1 MTQTSLKQRGSVS
14 SASNTPQYSGSAWG
28 SQPPEGG
35 MFLPCYFAFLAGCR
49 RATRKAKSTPMTRHS
64 YQERDYA
71 FGQIMLKLRT
81 SIGLTQAGLAALL
94 GVSRHAVDKWEAGSN
109 YPKAEHLQHFLEL
122 CVQQHVFAPEREEE
136 EIRALWK
143 TAHQRV
149 LLDESW
155 LSALLARPSAAPT
168 PVEEVVLQKL
178 AEEHT
183 GQEVPRPCWA

>member
-1 MTQTSLKQRGSVS
+1 
-14 SASNTPQYSGSAWG
+14 
-28 SQPPEGG
+28 
-35 MFLPCYFAFLAGCR
+35 
-49 RATRKAKSTPMTRHS
+49 MTRHS
-64 YQERDYA
+64 YRERDYA
-71 FGQIMLKLRT
+71 FGQVMLKL
-81 SIGLTQAGLAALL
+81 LV
-94 GVSRHAVDKWEAGSN
+94 VSRRAVGEWETGSN
-109 YPKAEHLQHFLEL
+109 YPKVEHLQHVLEL

-155 LSALLARPSAAPT
+155 LSALLARPSVAPT

>member
-1 MTQTSLKQRGSVS
+1 MPQTPLKQRGSVS

-81 SIGLTQAGLAALL
+81 SIGLTQA
-94 GVSRHAVDKWEAGSN
+94 S
-109 YPKAEHLQHFLEL
+109 
-122 CVQQHVFAPEREEE
+122 
-136 EIRALWK
+136 
-143 TAHQRV
+143 
-149 LLDESW
+149 
-155 LSALLARPSAAPT
+155 
-168 PVEEVVLQKL
+168 
-178 AEEHT
+178 
-183 GQEVPRPCWA
+183 

>member
-1 MTQTSLKQRGSVS
+1 MRALHSP
-14 SASNTPQYSGSAWG
+14 AGSAPQAHPAEAQVA
-28 SQPPEGG
+28 QPPAAAA
-35 MFLPCYFAFLAGCR
+35 P
-49 RATRKAKSTPMTRHS
+49 TTKSTPRV
-64 YQERDYA
+64 
-71 FGQIMLKLRT
+71 IN
-81 SIGLTQAGLAALL
+81 
-94 GVSRHAVDKWEAGSN
+94 VDKNAA
-109 YPKAEHLQHFLEL
+109 YPKVEHLQHVLEL

-143 TAHQRV
+143 TAYQRV

>member
-1 MTQTSLKQRGSVS
+1 LL
-14 SASNTPQYSGSAWG
+14 PISGWV
-28 SQPPEGG
+28 PPGYVEGKEH
-35 MFLPCYFAFLAGCR
+35 A
-49 RATRKAKSTPMTRHS
+49 MTRHS
-64 YQERDYA
+64 YRERDYA
-71 FGQIMLKLRT
+71 FGQVMLKL
-81 SIGLTQAGLAALL
+81 LV
-94 GVSRHAVDKWEAGSN
+94 VSRRAVGEWETGSN
-109 YPKAEHLQHFLEL
+109 YPKVEHLQHVLEL

-143 TAHQRV
+143 TAHQRM